1 MTAAYS
7 FVYAVTAK
15 SSFKVLAELLQVSS
29 SPVVHHVA
37 ETRDGLVAAIS
48 IPGDPKSGAIY
59 AYDRSTSSMSCL
71 CVDDRESDFTDEEI
85 DMMWP
90 EVVRH
95 LNAPS
100 PIKAVSVDK
109 QREIKPTHRRH
120 QNRQQNHHHN
130 HRQEKRHSNHPQ
142 RKDQNDGIP
151 ARTKLTQVAA

>member
-59 AYDRSTSSMSCL
+59 AYDRPTSSMSCL
-71 CVDDRESDFTDEEI
+71 CVDERESDFTAEEI
-85 DMMWP
+85 DMMFP

-95 LNAPS
+95 LNTPS
-100 PIKAVSVDK
+100 VTNAVLVDK
-109 QREIKPTHRRH
+109 QPEIKPAHRH
-120 QNRQQNHHHN
+120 QRMPHQKNRQQN
-130 HRQEKRHSNHPQ
+130 RQNKHPQ
-142 RKDQNDGIP
+142 RKGQNNGTP
-151 ARTKLTQVAA
+151 ARPKLAQVAA